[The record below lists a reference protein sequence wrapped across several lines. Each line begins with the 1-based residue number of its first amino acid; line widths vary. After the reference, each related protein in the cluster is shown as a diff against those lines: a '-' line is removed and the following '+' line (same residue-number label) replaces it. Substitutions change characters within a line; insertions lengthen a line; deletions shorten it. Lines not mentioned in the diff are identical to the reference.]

1 MHKIP
6 AAFLNEAN
14 AMELLWKSRRHRS
27 ALLLQE
33 AISTNLSLKMGVL
46 SGKHISEENA
56 FLHFWVL
63 AFRI

>member
-1 MHKIP
+1 
-6 AAFLNEAN
+6 
-14 AMELLWKSRRHRS
+14 MELLWKSRRHRS